1 MANSVFLFTTKTLS
15 HIPPLTTFAMLS
27 STLIVLCITVFRAT
41 FATPLALRDVTT
53 CSTPSA
59 HNVSIGIA
67 NLATPDGVHPLELE
81 LGSDLDVVLAWVP
94 PAAGGVWILFKSDSG
109 PEYVIQ
115 HHDSQLS
122 GKLLTAV
129 PSGAH
134 AELITASSN
143 AQQLWNITCM
153 TCPSYGFATDCTF
166 KTGIIVADRFFSES
180 CIQNELTPELGN
192 EVVVG
197 NCIPGGS
204 PVQINYHL

>member
-1 MANSVFLFTTKTLS
+1 
-15 HIPPLTTFAMLS
+15 MLS

-41 FATPLALRDVTT
+41 FDTPLASRDVTT
-53 CSTPSA
+53 CSPPSA
-59 HNVSIGIA
+59 HNVLIGIT
-67 NLATPDGVHPLELE
+67 NLATPDGVRPLELG

-94 PAAGGVWILFKSDSG
+94 PAAGGVWNLFKSDSG

-129 PSGAH
+129 PSSAH

-143 AQQLWNITCM
+143 AQQLWNITCTM
-153 TCPSYGFATDCTF
+153 CPSDGFATDCTF
-166 KTGIIVADRFFSES
+166 KTGIIS

-204 PVQINYHL
+204 PIQINYHL